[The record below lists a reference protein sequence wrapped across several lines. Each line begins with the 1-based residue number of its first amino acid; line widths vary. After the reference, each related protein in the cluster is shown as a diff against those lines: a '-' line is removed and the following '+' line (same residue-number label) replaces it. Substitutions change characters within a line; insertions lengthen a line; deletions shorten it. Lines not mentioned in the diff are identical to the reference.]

1 MKYKKLGVSSGIRCS
16 ARQTCDLYFK
26 IYLAQQCPSEFLIYI
41 GGWDYQPF
49 ISKYKNVWF
58 LQPEAPINCTED
70 MEVGG
75 LPAL

>member
-16 ARQTCDLYFK
+16 ARQTCDLK
-26 IYLAQQCPSEFLIYI
+26 IYLVQQCPSKFLIYI

-58 LQPEAPINCTED
+58 LQYEAPINCIGD